1 MKIRIILLTFIAL
14 LIACKDEG
22 RNIIAEAL
30 STEVQKSEI
39 ATEIM
44 AETIVSIKDIFLLL
58 PDDVFPLEEIS
69 LANRKLLLKHIGE
82 ENAYA
87 ISATPIDIYDPK
99 NGFLSL
105 TGMQFGWEM
114 SYWNLRDGRKL
125 VAVNNGT
132 ETGSDIR
139 VFFYH
144 NGTLSEDRNYQL
156 GAHQVYQLA
165 DFIDLEQLSPSTRK
179 FAQQQF
185 YKGDYSL
192 YYQLPRQGTSLK
204 IRLDIDQLL
213 DYDQAYEVPYE
224 ATKEVVLKWSN
235 ETWER

>member
-14 LIACKDEG
+14 LVACKDEG

-30 STEVQKSEI
+30 GIQAQKSEI
-39 ATEIM
+39 A
-44 AETIVSIKDIFLLL
+44 AETMIETTVSIKDIFLLL
-58 PDDVFPLEEIS
+58 PDDVFPSQDIS

-114 SYWNLRDGRKL
+114 SYWNLQDGRKL

-144 NGTLSEDRNYQL
+144 NGTLSEDHSYQL

-165 DFIDLEQLSPSTRK
+165 DFIDLDQLSPRTRK

-185 YKGDYSL
+185 SKGDYSL

-204 IRLDIDQLL
+204 VRLDIDQLL
-213 DYDQAYEVPYE
+213 DYEQAYEVPYA
-224 ATKEVVLKWSN
+224 ATKEITLKWRN
-235 ETWER
+235 EKWER